1 MQLARTL
8 IGHMTALGTD
18 IPERILRQV
27 RLHTADAI
35 AIGYA
40 GARLPEGRPARKL
53 LAACQAGGTRGAS
66 MVIGATQAL
75 PPALAAGVNA
85 ASMHVLDFDDI
96 HDVARL
102 HPTSVCLPAA
112 LAAGQVADVDDV
124 TLVRAIAL
132 GVELMCRLG
141 EAIRPT
147 GSGHA
152 AGWFLT
158 QLLGYLGAS
167 LSAGIALGLTEDEL
181 VSSLGLAYMQ
191 AAGGKEAANGIGT
204 DARGIY
210 PAFAAMGG
218 VQAALMAQAGVAG
231 PETALDGRAGLFPLY
246 LGAPLGATATERV
259 LRRGAWAFSATEV
272 KRWPSCRLSQPY
284 IAAAC
289 TLRPRIADLANIR
302 DIKVSINAS
311 AAKLCEPLD
320 QRRRPLTLHDAKYS
334 IPFMVAFALTHEE
347 VGLHTLTESC
357 LGDPAILS
365 LTDRI
370 SLDPSLPDNPG
381 HPPARIAVRTVDG
394 TRIVSESVTSLALSE
409 EALYAKF
416 AGCLALAGLAGEID
430 AAWSAITDVQAQTS
444 VLGTLARL
452 QTATG
457 AAAA

>member
-1 MQLARTL
+1 MDLARTL
-8 IGHMTALGTD
+8 IRCMTALGAD
-18 IPERILRQV
+18 IPEAILLQV
-27 RLHTADAI
+27 RLHIADAF

-40 GARLPEGRPARKL
+40 GIRLPEGRPAQKL
-53 LAACQAGGTRGAS
+53 LAACQAGGTRGVCT
-66 MVIGATQAL
+66 VIGATPAL
-75 PPALAAGVNA
+75 PPALAAGINS

-112 LAAGQVADVDDV
+112 LAAGQVAEADDA
-124 TLVRAIAL
+124 TLLRAVAQ

-147 GSGHA
+147 GSGRA

-167 LSAGIALGLTEDEL
+167 LSAGIALGLAEDEL
-181 VSSLGLAYMQ
+181 VSALGLAYMQ

-246 LGAPLGATATERV
+246 LGELPGATATERV
-259 LRRGAWAFSATEV
+259 LDRGAWAFSATEV

-320 QRRRPLTLHDAKYS
+320 QRRRPHTLHDAKYS
-334 IPFMVAFALTHEE
+334 IPFMVAFALTHDE
-347 VGLHTLTESC
+347 VGLDTLTESC

-365 LTDRI
+365 LVDRV
-370 SLDPSLPDNPG
+370 SLDPSLPDNAG

-394 TRIVSESVTSLALSE
+394 ARIVSEPVTSLALTD

-416 AGCLALAGLAGEID
+416 ACCLTLAGFAGEID
-430 AAWSAITDVQAQTS
+430 AAWNALTGVQVRTS
-444 VLGTLARL
+444 VLCALARL
-452 QTATG
+452 QAAAG
-457 AAAA
+457 AAAT